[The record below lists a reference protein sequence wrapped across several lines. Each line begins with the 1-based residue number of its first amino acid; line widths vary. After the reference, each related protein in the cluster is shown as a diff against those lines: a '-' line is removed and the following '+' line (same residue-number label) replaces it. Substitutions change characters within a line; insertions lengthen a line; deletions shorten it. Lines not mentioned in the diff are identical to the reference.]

1 MIFICIFLFAC
12 YIYVRA
18 NPIKDDENKN
28 HFQMK
33 LTLFGKIAMYFS
45 ISLLIYL
52 IMGDYALIGYIVYAV
67 ILFIIATDKAI
78 KSK

>member
-1 MIFICIFLFAC
+1 
-12 YIYVRA
+12 
-18 NPIKDDENKN
+18 
-28 HFQMK
+28 MK

-45 ISLLIYL
+45 ISMLIYL